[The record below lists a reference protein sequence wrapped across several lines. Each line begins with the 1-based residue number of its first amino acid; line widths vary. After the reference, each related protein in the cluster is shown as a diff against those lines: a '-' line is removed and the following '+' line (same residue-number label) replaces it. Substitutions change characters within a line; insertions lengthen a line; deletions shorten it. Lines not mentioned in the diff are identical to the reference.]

1 MMAAQDSHSLVFNRA
16 LRHPPEKV
24 WRALTQSWLIEEWLM
39 ANDFVAE
46 VGHRF
51 TVRAAP
57 LPGWSGI
64 THCQVVAV
72 ESPRLLVYRWGD
84 GTESASGL
92 QTTVTWTL
100 TPEGGGTRLRM
111 EQSGFPSPT
120 ALSYVRL
127 GQAWA
132 RFLDRLD
139 SVVSRISD

>member
-1 MMAAQDSHSLVFNRA
+1 
-16 LRHPPEKV
+16 
-24 WRALTQSWLIEEWLM
+24 
-39 ANDFVAE
+39 
-46 VGHRF
+46 
-51 TVRAAP
+51 
-57 LPGWSGI
+57 
-64 THCQVVAV
+64 
-72 ESPRLLVYRWGD
+72 
-84 GTESASGL
+84 L

-100 TPEGGGTRLRM
+100 APEGDGTRLRM